1 MKSFFLRPLLVL
13 ALASFSQFARARVGA
28 EIPWTTY
35 EAEEMKTTGIVL
47 GPKYG
52 PFLVEME
59 SSGQKCVK
67 LRAAGE
73 YVEFTV
79 QSSAN
84 SLVVRYSLP
93 DAPTGGG
100 IDSTLSV
107 YQNEKLIK
115 KLPLSSRCTLLYGKF
130 PFSNKPQDGKPRNF
144 YDECRL
150 KDLKLLKGDVVRL
163 EKTDSRAPYCI
174 IDLVDL
180 EQAPPPSAAPGNSLS
195 LAEFGANGSGET
207 DDTEALKKCIAAA
220 AKQGKAVWAPAGI
233 YKLSG
238 DIDLPARVVIRGA
251 GMWHSTFIG
260 APELYGQANRRVRF
274 KLNGSNIRLEDFAI
288 VGALNYRNDSEAN
301 DGILGNHCDN
311 SALTRLW
318 IEHTKVGMWFYYSSG
333 LMVEGCRFRNTIADG
348 LNFCAG
354 VRNSLVQNC
363 TTRGTGDDCFAIWPA
378 PPDQP
383 FAILVPGSNV
393 VRHCTGQLPFLANG
407 GSIYGGASNRI
418 EDCLFTDISPG
429 CGILLSTTFPTSSD
443 QLKVDNNFS
452 GTTVVRNCELRRC
465 GGFDHEWA
473 WRAAMQLCLD
483 RKSISGVTVTDVE
496 IKDSLS
502 DGLSIIAPG
511 TKNGQGTLSNT
522 RFENVDIHNC
532 GLGAVSRRGLWVRQD
547 ASGSLTLSHSRIS
560 DIQNSSTNFTI
571 IKE

>member
-163 EKTDSRAPYCI
+163 EKTDSRAPY
-174 IDLVDL
+174 
-180 EQAPPPSAAPGNSLS
+180 
-195 LAEFGANGSGET
+195 
-207 DDTEALKKCIAAA
+207 
-220 AKQGKAVWAPAGI
+220 
-233 YKLSG
+233 
-238 DIDLPARVVIRGA
+238 
-251 GMWHSTFIG
+251 
-260 APELYGQANRRVRF
+260 
-274 KLNGSNIRLEDFAI
+274 
-288 VGALNYRNDSEAN
+288 
-301 DGILGNHCDN
+301 
-311 SALTRLW
+311 
-318 IEHTKVGMWFYYSSG
+318 
-333 LMVEGCRFRNTIADG
+333 
-348 LNFCAG
+348 
-354 VRNSLVQNC
+354 
-363 TTRGTGDDCFAIWPA
+363 
-378 PPDQP
+378 
-383 FAILVPGSNV
+383 
-393 VRHCTGQLPFLANG
+393 
-407 GSIYGGASNRI
+407 
-418 EDCLFTDISPG
+418 
-429 CGILLSTTFPTSSD
+429 
-443 QLKVDNNFS
+443 
-452 GTTVVRNCELRRC
+452 
-465 GGFDHEWA
+465 
-473 WRAAMQLCLD
+473 
-483 RKSISGVTVTDVE
+483 
-496 IKDSLS
+496 
-502 DGLSIIAPG
+502 
-511 TKNGQGTLSNT
+511 
-522 RFENVDIHNC
+522 
-532 GLGAVSRRGLWVRQD
+532 
-547 ASGSLTLSHSRIS
+547 
-560 DIQNSSTNFTI
+560 
-571 IKE
+571 